1 VGLPGKEANIRGL
14 SGVNLL
20 IIDEASRVPD
30 ELYKAL
36 RPMLTVANGD
46 LWLLSTPWGK
56 QGFFHENWEYG
67 GDAWARFRV
76 PATEC
81 VRIPAER
88 LEMERAQLGDAWFR
102 QEYLCE
108 FTATEAQMFD
118 TDLVR
123 TAVEDEGAP
132 WSLRRGCSETRV
144 FSHPVFIGLDLGQK
158 RDHSAIAV
166 VEREEK
172 RLAWMPSMPQAMRIR
187 YLQRIPLGTP
197 YTRVVEQVSEIV
209 RHPMLEGRSRLV
221 ADATGVGAPVV
232 DLLKAARLP
241 CSLTPVTITSGDQA
255 HAQGDHWHVPKRDL
269 LTNLLVLLEAGEL
282 RIPRKLGEAGA
293 LVREL
298 SAVEMRHR
306 PGGVVRMGADG
317 AGEHDDLVM
326 AVALACW
333 KAKRKENAFVAHRL
347 PGI

>member
-1 VGLPGKEANIRGL
+1 M
-14 SGVNLL
+14 
-20 IIDEASRVPD
+20 IIDEAARVPD
-30 ELYKAL
+30 ELYKTL

-81 VRIPAER
+81 VRIPADR
-88 LEMERAQLGDAWFR
+88 LEMERGQMGDAWFR

-108 FTATEAQMFD
+108 FVATDSQMFD
-118 TDLVR
+118 HDLVS
-123 TAVEDEGAP
+123 ASLDHEEP
-132 WSLRRGCSETRV
+132 WSLRRGSAETRIT
-144 FSHPVFIGLDLGQK
+144 SNLVFIGLDLGQK

-172 RLAWMPSMPQAMRIR
+172 RLAWMPSVPECMRIR

-197 YTRVVEQVSEIV
+197 YMKVVEQVSEIV
-209 RHPMLEGRSRLV
+209 RHPMLDGRSRLV

-232 DLLKAARLP
+232 DLLKAAHLP
-241 CSLTPVTITSGDQA
+241 CSLTPVTITSGDRA
-255 HAQGDHWHVPKRDL
+255 HSQGDHWHVPKRDL
-269 LTNLLVLLEAGEL
+269 LTNLLVLLEAGQL

-298 SAVEMRHR
+298 SAVKMRHR
-306 PGGVVRMGADG
+306 PGGVMRMGADG
-317 AGEHDDLVM
+317 SGEHDDLVM